1 MIITEYFMTR
11 KDGVV
16 LNRTYSD
23 GGFYI
28 LQNETGIKYSEAV
41 DVEGAPYTYSETNEL
56 IETEGEATEQDYL
69 DALNTLGVKTD
80 EESNS

>member
-1 MIITEYFMTR
+1 MIVTEYFMTR

-23 GGFYI
+23 VGYYI

-41 DVEGAPYTYSETNEL
+41 DVEDAPYTYTETDEL
-56 IETEGEATEQDYL
+56 IP
-69 DALNTLGVKTD
+69 VD
-80 EESNS
+80 EEEMGMNNANN